1 MNCTQ
6 AYSHYFHFPKGK
18 SKEYSDLRNYI
29 TNKYGNIT
37 TILLLVFIV
46 SIPAYN
52 YMVVKNYRSKF
63 HYLRS
68 FNSNLNHYILH
79 QHHPNCVTASWKDKL
94 LTTVAATTKAIAF
107 KILLHYSTIVQL
119 SFWICFLTSL
129 SLIDIYHGDLI
140 FLAKRLGRVSAN
152 CLPTVLFLTLRPSPL
167 PNTLY
172 LTLIPIHKWLS
183 RLIILQAVIHTLIY
197 LAYFN
202 RNGTWAKA
210 IKVENIYGWVALAA
224 FLMIIVTS
232 LSRFRVKWY
241 KMFYFLHYTCT
252 WIIVFTLQVHIRP
265 QPFTLYTIANC
276 LILIGQISYRVY
288 LTRVSQKDEV
298 RVIDVSPNLAL
309 IEFPNTLIAKP
320 ASAPGAHIRLTNYSS
335 SLIVRIF
342 KQLIPNYH
350 PYTLVSLPQDRVQKL
365 LIRKSN
371 FRLYNGHR
379 YLITGTYD
387 PHLLFLNYKQTSLNK
402 KFSLAK
408 LHVDAKRILIVVG
421 GSAIS
426 FALPILRVMNYH
438 GIPTKVVWV
447 IKDFRDVLVLKYFD
461 GIIHG
466 DDLEIFI
473 TGNETIQE
481 LEQQLRNAYSY
492 ASNLSKKSAA
502 PSAHYDLENE
512 ETPLLGGAEN
522 AQMVTLNRENQDED
536 VEIVVNSDDDNDGDD
551 DDNSNCT
558 RHEVTSLCRQSSPE
572 QFADLDEVLGEDASS
587 LEQGNNL
594 DEFEVTN
601 DTINTRRLSFRSSM
615 NEPFVPLSG
624 YDSTDQVKSW
634 VTEFKETTR
643 RLNVDKRIYKGRP
656 KLSHRYYNW
665 CINERF
671 TQCSGPVEDENHNLI
686 CCRDLP
692 RNKVVQEDI
701 NAEKIWVIGA
711 GPRQLVENVKLWSSE
726 NGLKFHEEAFYS

>member
-1 MNCTQ
+1 
-6 AYSHYFHFPKGK
+6 
-18 SKEYSDLRNYI
+18 
-29 TNKYGNIT
+29 
-37 TILLLVFIV
+37 
-46 SIPAYN
+46 
-52 YMVVKNYRSKF
+52 
-63 HYLRS
+63 
-68 FNSNLNHYILH
+68 
-79 QHHPNCVTASWKDKL
+79 
-94 LTTVAATTKAIAF
+94 
-107 KILLHYSTIVQL
+107 
-119 SFWICFLTSL
+119 
-129 SLIDIYHGDLI
+129 
-140 FLAKRLGRVSAN
+140 
-152 CLPTVLFLTLRPSPL
+152 
-167 PNTLY
+167 
-172 LTLIPIHKWLS
+172 
-183 RLIILQAVIHTLIY
+183 
-197 LAYFN
+197 
-202 RNGTWAKA
+202 
-210 IKVENIYGWVALAA
+210 
-224 FLMIIVTS
+224 
-232 LSRFRVKWY
+232 
-241 KMFYFLHYTCT
+241 
-252 WIIVFTLQVHIRP
+252 
-265 QPFTLYTIANC
+265 
-276 LILIGQISYRVY
+276 
-288 LTRVSQKDEV
+288 
-298 RVIDVSPNLAL
+298 VSPNLAL

>member
-1 MNCTQ
+1 M
-6 AYSHYFHFPKGK
+6 
-18 SKEYSDLRNYI
+18 
-29 TNKYGNIT
+29 
-37 TILLLVFIV
+37 
-46 SIPAYN
+46 
-52 YMVVKNYRSKF
+52 
-63 HYLRS
+63 
-68 FNSNLNHYILH
+68 
-79 QHHPNCVTASWKDKL
+79 
-94 LTTVAATTKAIAF
+94 
-107 KILLHYSTIVQL
+107 
-119 SFWICFLTSL
+119 
-129 SLIDIYHGDLI
+129 
-140 FLAKRLGRVSAN
+140 
-152 CLPTVLFLTLRPSPL
+152 
-167 PNTLY
+167 
-172 LTLIPIHKWLS
+172 
-183 RLIILQAVIHTLIY
+183 IHTLIY

-210 IKVENIYGWVALAA
+210 IKLENVYGWVALVA
-224 FLMIIVTS
+224 FLIIIVTS
-232 LSRFRVKWY
+232 VSKFRVRWY
-241 KMFYFLHYTCT
+241 KIFYFMHYTCT
-252 WIIVFTLQVHIRP
+252 WIIVFSLQIHVRP
-265 QPFTLYTIANC
+265 QPFTLYTVANC
-276 LILIGQISYRVY
+276 LVLLTQIGYRVY
-288 LTRVSQKDEV
+288 LTKVSEKGEV

-309 IEFPNTLIAKP
+309 IEFPNNLIAKP
-320 ASAPGAHIRLTNYSS
+320 ATAPGAHIRLTDYSS
-335 SLIVRIF
+335 SIIMRIF
-342 KQLIPNYH
+342 KQMIPNYH

-371 FRLYNGHR
+371 FRLYNDHR

-387 PHLLFLNYKQTSLNK
+387 PHLLFLNYKQFTSNK

-473 TGNETIQE
+473 TGKETLQE
-481 LEQQLRNAYSY
+481 HQQQLKNAYSY
-492 ASNLSKKSAA
+492 ASNLSRRSAA

-512 ETPLLGGAEN
+512 ETPLLGGTEN
-522 AQMVTLNRENQDED
+522 GQIVTLNRENQDED
-536 VEIVVNSDDDNDGDD
+536 VEIVVNSDDDD
-551 DDNSNCT
+551 DDNESNCT
-558 RHEVTSLCRQSSPE
+558 RHDTTSICRQTSPE
-572 QFADLDEVLGEDASS
+572 QFADLDEVLDDDTNS
-587 LEQGNNL
+587 LEQDGNF

-601 DTINTRRLSFRSSM
+601 DTINTRRLSFSSSM
-615 NEPFVPLSG
+615 NEPFLPFTS
-624 YDSTDQVKSW
+624 YNSTDQFRSW
-634 VTEFKETTR
+634 ISEFKETTR
-643 RLNVDKRIYKGRP
+643 RLNIDKKIYKGRP

-665 CINERF
+665 CINEGF
-671 TQCSGPVEDENHNLI
+671 TQCSGPVEDEHHNLI

>member
-1 MNCTQ
+1 
-6 AYSHYFHFPKGK
+6 
-18 SKEYSDLRNYI
+18 
-29 TNKYGNIT
+29 
-37 TILLLVFIV
+37 
-46 SIPAYN
+46 
-52 YMVVKNYRSKF
+52 MVVKNYRSKY

-68 FNSNLNHYILH
+68 FSSYLNYYVLH
-79 QHHPNCVTASWKDKL
+79 QHHPNCTTASWKDRL
-94 LTTVAATTKAIAF
+94 VTTVATTTKAIAF
-107 KILLHYSTIVQL
+107 KLLLHYSTIIQL
-119 SFWICFLTSL
+119 TFWFCFLTSL
-129 SLIDIYHGDLI
+129 SLVDIYHGDLI

-152 CLPTVLFLTLRPSPL
+152 CLPTILFLTLRPSPL

-183 RLIILQAVIHTLIY
+183 RLIIVQAVIHTLIY
-197 LAYFN
+197 LAFFN

-210 IKVENIYGWVALAA
+210 IKWENIYGWAALSA
-224 FLMIIVTS
+224 FLIIIATS
-232 LSRFRVKWY
+232 LSKFRVKWY
-241 KMFYFLHYTCT
+241 KVFYFLHYSCT
-252 WIIVFTLQVHIRP
+252 WVIVFSLQIHIRP
-265 QPFTLYTIANC
+265 QPFTFYTIANC
-276 LILIGQISYRVY
+276 LILMGQIGYRVY
-288 LTRVSQKDEV
+288 LTKVSQKDEV
-298 RVIDVSPNLAL
+298 RVIDISPNLAL
-309 IEFPNTLIAKP
+309 VEYPNSLIKKP
-320 ASAPGAHIRLTNYSS
+320 ATAPGAHVRLTDYSS
-335 SLIVRIF
+335 SFIIRAF
-342 KQLIPNYH
+342 KQIIPNYH

-387 PHLLFLNYKQTSLNK
+387 PHLLFVNYKQTKSNK

-473 TGNETIQE
+473 TGNQ
-481 LEQQLRNAYSY
+481 LLQDGQQQQLKNAYSY
-492 ASNLSKKSAA
+492 ASNLSRRSVA

-512 ETPLLGGAEN
+512 ESPLLGGTEN
-522 AQMVTLNRENQDED
+522 EQIVTLNRENQDED
-536 VEIVVNSDDDNDGDD
+536 VEIIVNSDDDEEEEEDEG
-551 DDNSNCT
+551 NCT
-558 RHEVTSLCRQSSPE
+558 RHDSNSLCRESSPE
-572 QFADLDEVLGEDASS
+572 QFADLDEVLSDVNSVAEND
-587 LEQGNNL
+587 NL

-601 DTINTRRLSFRSSM
+601 TTINTRRSSFRSSL
-615 NEPFVPLSG
+615 NEPFVPIPD
-624 YDSTDQVKSW
+624 YNSTDQVRSW
-634 VTEFKETTR
+634 ISEYKETTR
-643 RLNVDKRIYKGRP
+643 RLNIDKKIYKGRP
-656 KLSHRYYNW
+656 KLNHRYYNW
-665 CINERF
+665 CINEGF

-692 RNKVVQEDI
+692 QNKVVQEDI